1 MQPNEADIDEETPET
16 LYEQK
21 QITVDKGQELLRIDK
36 YILAR
41 VMGATRTKVQR
52 GIAAGL
58 VTVNGNTVKPN
69 YRVRPADE
77 ITVYTE
83 TDPEL
88 SEILPEQ
95 IPLDIVHEDE
105 HIIIVNK
112 PAGMVVHPGCGNYT
126 GTLINGIAGYLQ
138 RTNPSLTAD
147 NALPRFGLV
156 HRIDKYTTGL
166 IVLAKTD
173 VAMQSLAKQFAN
185 HTTQRQYLALVWGNV
200 ESDSGTVVAHVGR
213 HQRFRK
219 LFTAYPDGDFGK
231 DATTH
236 YKVLERFNYVSLIQC
251 VLETGRTHQIRVHMK
266 HVGHPLFA
274 DDTYGGNK
282 IVKGTVFTKYKQ
294 FVENCFALC
303 NRQALHA
310 QTLGFVHPGTGL
322 PVHFNST
329 VPADMQAVI
338 EKWRGYIAP
347 KNYEAN

>member
-41 VMGATRTKVQR
+41 VMGATRTKVQK